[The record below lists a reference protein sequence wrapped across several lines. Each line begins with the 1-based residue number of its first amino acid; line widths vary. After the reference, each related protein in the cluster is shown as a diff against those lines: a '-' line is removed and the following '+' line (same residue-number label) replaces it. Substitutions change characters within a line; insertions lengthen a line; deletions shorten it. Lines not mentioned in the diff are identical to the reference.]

1 MGGGSATVAP
11 KKKSQ
16 VSSLFLC
23 PCASRHFPRCTVTC
37 LTFPA
42 LPAFLSHGP
51 SPSRAQ
57 EPTTDWKL
65 LFWVM
70 ATPFVLLVVVR
81 TPPIS
86 ESMLA
91 RSCTKLCN
99 VARASHSRTRL
110 RQKRSAIE
118 AKETYCRG
126 KRDHAWTRAYTINVV
141 YSICLWIYR
150 EPIAETPC
158 QGICEITDKLLASS
172 PPGAPLQKK

>member
-1 MGGGSATVAP
+1 MGSGSAPVAP

-16 VSSLFLC
+16 VMPSPLC
-23 PCASRHFPRCTVTC
+23 VLCRVPSRHFPRCTVT
-37 LTFPA
+37 
-42 LPAFLSHGP
+42 LPSFRHGP

-99 VARASHSRTRL
+99 VARARHSRAL
-110 RQKRSAIE
+110 
-118 AKETYCRG
+118 
-126 KRDHAWTRAYTINVV
+126 AYTQV
-141 YSICLWIYR
+141 YSICLWIFR
-150 EPIAETPC
+150 EPIAATPC
-158 QGICEITDKLLASS
+158 QGICEITDKLRASS
-172 PPGAPLQKK
+172 PPGETIKKIKKGYCMRGAT